1 MRQRIVSGLLLSL
14 WLFLVGVELAEELG
28 FFDFDDPGLAQT
40 MDGIVD
46 SFGQSTPIDDHPH
59 SLQTIFPR
67 VAFVMMDSYFREVS
81 IFQTLVRQPALIVKP
96 SFRIFKLQRVFLI

>member
-28 FFDFDDPGLAQT
+28 FFEFDDPGLAQT

-46 SFGQSTPIDDHPH
+46 SFGQSTPIDDYQH
-59 SLQTIFPR
+59 SLKSIFPT
-67 VAFVMMDSYFREVS
+67 VSFVIIDSSFHAVS
-81 IFQTLVRQPALIVKP
+81 IIQTLVQQPALIVKP
-96 SFRIFKLQRVFLI
+96 SFRLFKLRHVFLI

>member
-1 MRQRIVSGLLLSL
+1 MRQRIVSSLLLSL

-46 SFGQSTPIDDHPH
+46 SFGQSTPIDDHQH
-59 SLQTIFPR
+59 SLDSGFPT
-67 VAFVMMDSYFREVS
+67 VSFVMIDSYFREVS
-81 IFQTLVRQPALIVKP
+81 IFQTLVQQPALIVKP
-96 SFRIFKLQRVFLI
+96 SFRIFKLQHVFLI

>member
-14 WLFLVGVELAEELG
+14 WLFLVGVELGEELG

-46 SFGQSTPIDDHPH
+46 SFGQSTPIDDHQH
-59 SLQTIFPR
+59 SLKSILPT
-67 VAFVMMDSYFREVS
+67 VSFVMIDSHFRESSVWE
-81 IFQTLVRQPALIVKP
+81 TLVQQPPSIVKS
-96 SFRIFKLQRVFLI
+96 SFRIFKRQQVFLI